1 MLFYILR
8 LSLTFLS
15 AKIMVLFH
23 ITKQIMLNNVKA
35 INILS
40 WQIWASSGWDASL
53 ISLRLIFR
61 FACIKI
67 WGFLVKFIV
76 KNMSNK
82 VTKKSPRNLGDLI
95 LIFLLVYGK
104 PNSLCNIT
112 LSICLSLYVLI
123 PSVVSTILGRVYSFP
138 LWYLSI

>member
-1 MLFYILR
+1 MRCLINLIEINFSICLYKNMGF
-8 LSLTFLS
+8 SC
-15 AKIMVLFH
+15 KIY
-23 ITKQIMLNNVKA
+23 
-35 INILS
+35 
-40 WQIWASSGWDASL
+40 
-53 ISLRLIFR
+53 
-61 FACIKI
+61 C
-67 WGFLVKFIV
+67 

-82 VTKKSPRNLGDLI
+82 VTKKSPKFLGDLI

-138 LWYLSI
+138 L